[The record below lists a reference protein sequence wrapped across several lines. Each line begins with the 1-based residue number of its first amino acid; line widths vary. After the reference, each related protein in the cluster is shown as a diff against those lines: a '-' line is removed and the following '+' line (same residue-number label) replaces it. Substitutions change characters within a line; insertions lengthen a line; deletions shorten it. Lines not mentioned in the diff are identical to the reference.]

1 MAGLL
6 LERIFGA
13 GSLAAL
19 RSAVADRALSAGV
32 APERVGDVV
41 IAVHELAANAVRH
54 GAGRGVARM
63 WRKGPCLCCVVSDD
77 GPPHGGLSREAA
89 PWPEPAGHGL
99 WVARQVADEFTVVTG
114 EGGTFARA
122 CFAITG
128 RRQEENHCAPG

>member
-1 MAGLL
+1 MSGPMAVLI

-19 RSAVADRALSAGV
+19 RTAVAERVSGAGV

-54 GAGRGVARM
+54 GAGRGVARI

-77 GPPHGGLSREAA
+77 GPPREAA
-89 PWPEPAGHGL
+89 AAAAASWPEPAGHGL
-99 WVARQVADEFTVVTG
+99 WLARQIADEFSVVTG
-114 EGGTFARA
+114 EGGTLARA

-128 RRQEENHCAPG
+128 RSPG